1 MKYLPVI
8 LWEWTMFH
16 MKNDLQGILLRVDTQ
31 LKNTA
36 VYFTTFKTT
45 VWPTT
50 VKTQK
55 QQQQQQLKN
64 DNADCILRVKL

>member
-16 MKNDLQGILLRVDTQ
+16 MKNDLQSILLRVDTQ

-50 VKTQK
+50 AKNTKTAAATTTQK
-55 QQQQQQLKN
+55 WQCRLHSKS
-64 DNADCILRVKL
+64 